1 MEDLDLKIHK
11 YIEWFWKEFWKEY
24 DQRYKKNNLI

>member
-24 DQRYKKNNLI
+24 DQRYKINK